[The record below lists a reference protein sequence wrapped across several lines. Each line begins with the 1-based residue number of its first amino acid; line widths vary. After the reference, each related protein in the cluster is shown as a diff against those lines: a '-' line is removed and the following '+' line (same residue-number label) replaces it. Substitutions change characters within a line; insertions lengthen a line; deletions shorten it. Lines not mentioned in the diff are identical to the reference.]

1 MDLTKLRGRRLI
13 YRFIVNCGVA
23 ATILLFPEI
32 VFSLYTTVSE
42 EGVRHVAKRSPLPI
56 DVLVGQNIR
65 ICRLQKGL
73 SQGELGRRIGV
84 TFQQVQKYEKG
95 ANRVGASRLTQ
106 IADVLGVPIPTL
118 FDGAPTAAQSPPE
131 QSPRYLLAKPHSL
144 RLLQGFDRIDNDATR
159 LAVLHLVE
167 SLVQTPARAVAGK
180 RESIRTRRV

>member
-1 MDLTKLRGRRLI
+1 M
-13 YRFIVNCGVA
+13 
-23 ATILLFPEI
+23 
-32 VFSLYTTVSE
+32 
-42 EGVRHVAKRSPLPI
+42 AKRSPLPV
-56 DVLVGQNIR
+56 DQLVGQNIR
-65 ICRLQKGL
+65 ICRLQRGM
-73 SQGELGRRIGV
+73 SQTELGQRIGV

-118 FDGAPTAAQSPPE
+118 FDGAPSPHATASPE

-167 SLVQTPARAVAGK
+167 SLVPAK
-180 RESIRTRRV
+180 REGARRRA

>member
-1 MDLTKLRGRRLI
+1 M
-13 YRFIVNCGVA
+13 
-23 ATILLFPEI
+23 
-32 VFSLYTTVSE
+32 
-42 EGVRHVAKRSPLPI
+42 AKRSPLPI

-118 FDGAPTAAQSPPE
+118 FDGAPSAGQASPS
-131 QSPRYLLAKPHSL
+131 SPR
-144 RLLQGFDRIDNDATR
+144 ATCWPSR
-159 LAVLHLVE
+159 TRCGCCKV
-167 SLVQTPARAVAGK
+167 STR
-180 RESIRTRRV
+180 STTTRRVWRCSIWSRA

>member
-1 MDLTKLRGRRLI
+1 MPAEVVPCPASLLTTRYKERLCTFVKLHI
-13 YRFIVNCGVA
+13 PYMSA
-23 ATILLFPEI
+23 AIKAANKKEND
-32 VFSLYTTVSE
+32 
-42 EGVRHVAKRSPLPI
+42 VAKRSPLPI

-118 FDGAPTAAQSPPE
+118 FDGAPSVGQAPPE

-167 SLVQTPARAVAGK
+167 SLMHAPVTRGAAAK
-180 RESIRTRRV
+180 REGSRRRA

>member
-1 MDLTKLRGRRLI
+1 M
-13 YRFIVNCGVA
+13 
-23 ATILLFPEI
+23 
-32 VFSLYTTVSE
+32 
-42 EGVRHVAKRSPLPI
+42 AKRSPLPI

-118 FDGAPTAAQSPPE
+118 FDGAPSHGQPVSPE

-144 RLLQGFDRIDNDATR
+144 RLLQGFDKIDNDATR

-167 SLVQTPARAVAGK
+167 SLMHTPAPRGGPAK
-180 RESIRTRRV
+180 REGSRRRA

>member
-1 MDLTKLRGRRLI
+1 
-13 YRFIVNCGVA
+13 
-23 ATILLFPEI
+23 
-32 VFSLYTTVSE
+32 
-42 EGVRHVAKRSPLPI
+42 VAKRSPLPI

-118 FDGAPTAAQSPPE
+118 FDGAPTAAQHTSTEPTA
-131 QSPRYLLAKPHSL
+131 RFLLAKPHSL
-144 RLLQGFDRIDNDATR
+144 RLLQGFDKIDNDATR

-167 SLVQTPARAVAGK
+167 SLIQMPVRGGSAK
-180 RESIRTRRV
+180 RETAHRKRA

>member
-1 MDLTKLRGRRLI
+1 M
-13 YRFIVNCGVA
+13 
-23 ATILLFPEI
+23 
-32 VFSLYTTVSE
+32 
-42 EGVRHVAKRSPLPI
+42 RHHKKETDVAKRSPLPI

-118 FDGAPTAAQSPPE
+118 FDGAPSVGQASPE

-167 SLVQTPARAVAGK
+167 SLMHAPATRSAAAK
-180 RESIRTRRV
+180 REGSRRRA

>member
-1 MDLTKLRGRRLI
+1 M
-13 YRFIVNCGVA
+13 
-23 ATILLFPEI
+23 
-32 VFSLYTTVSE
+32 
-42 EGVRHVAKRSPLPI
+42 AKRSPLPI

-118 FDGAPTAAQSPPE
+118 FDGAPTAGQPQAVPE
-131 QSPRYLLAKPHSL
+131 ESPRYLLAKPHSL

-167 SLVQTPARAVAGK
+167 SRVQSPARAGTGK
-180 RESIRTRRV
+180 REGARARRV

>member
-1 MDLTKLRGRRLI
+1 MPPA
-13 YRFIVNCGVA
+13 CHAA
-23 ATILLFPEI
+23 ATVPTEFADNPINRGLYNQNHIFPQI
-32 VFSLYTTVSE
+32 VIVIYMTPFL
-42 EGVRHVAKRSPLPI
+42 EGVEDVAKRSPLPI

-118 FDGAPTAAQSPPE
+118 FDGAPSVGQAPPE
-131 QSPRYLLAKPHSL
+131 QSPRYLLPKPHSL

-167 SLVQTPARAVAGK
+167 SLMHNPA
-180 RESIRTRRV
+180 TRGAA

>member
-1 MDLTKLRGRRLI
+1 
-13 YRFIVNCGVA
+13 
-23 ATILLFPEI
+23 
-32 VFSLYTTVSE
+32 
-42 EGVRHVAKRSPLPI
+42 VAKRSPLPI

-65 ICRLQKGL
+65 ICRLQKEL

-118 FDGAPTAAQSPPE
+118 FDGAPTAAQTSTEPTA
-131 QSPRYLLAKPHSL
+131 RFLLAKPHSL

-167 SLVQTPARAVAGK
+167 SLIQTPVRGSGK
-180 RESIRTRRV
+180 REAAQRKRA